1 MAKGAQSRSIFE
13 GREEKIFSFLCFG
26 DGKTWKQKSTCLRL
40 TSAPKKMPS
49 LETLVSDLYDL
60 IEENR
65 SDHTL
70 SCETPSRANWCPR
83 RRTELSPS
91 NRSPEVLLE
100 RAVALLGKH
109 KKLKDW
115 FNQVP
120 VASGLRDGRA
130 DKRAAIDLL
139 RYQDNRAEF
148 VELKW
153 KSDTPVFAAFE
164 ILLYGLAYL
173 FARDNQVAFKY
184 QGKRLMRASEV
195 SLRVLAPR
203 AYYTDYHLEW
213 LERGLDEG
221 VRALAAKKTDG
232 ALTMGFDFLAFP
244 LDFAPDFIPPFATGE
259 EVRQKFDSPT
269 DAEAC
274 RSLVSAMSN
283 LEPAFRSGG
292 REHS

>member
-1 MAKGAQSRSIFE
+1 MAEGAQKRSIFE
-13 GREEKIFSFLCFG
+13 GSDEKIFSFVGFS
-26 DGKTWKQKSTCLRL
+26 DGETWKQKSTCRRL
-40 TSAPKKMPS
+40 TSAPKKVS
-49 LETLVSDLYDL
+49 SYETWVSNLYDL

-83 RRTELSPS
+83 RQTGLDPY

-100 RAVALLGKH
+100 RAIALLGKH
-109 KKLKDW
+109 KKLQYW

-139 RYQDNRAEF
+139 RYRGGRADF

-173 FARDNQVAFKY
+173 FARVNRVAFKY
-184 QGKRLMRASEV
+184 QEKRLMHASEV

-203 AYYTDYHLEW
+203 AYYTGYHLEW
-213 LERGLDEG
+213 LEQGLDEG
-221 VRALAAKKTDG
+221 VRALAVNKTDG
-232 ALTMGFDFLAFP
+232 ALSMGFTFLAFP
-244 LDFAPDFIPPFATGE
+244 RDFARDFRPPFATGE
-259 EVRQKFDSPT
+259 EVRQKFDPPT

-274 RSLVSAMSN
+274 RSLVSAMRN
-283 LEPAFRSGG
+283 LEPVFRSGG
-292 REHS
+292 REYS